1 MFTVIRLKEKIYTIK
16 LLLGKE
22 GIHKVSQS
30 DMKIVKIT
38 GSLHKDK
45 LDFDIS
51 EWKLLIE
58 TNRYYEIKSEEGPV
72 VKRIFKEKMNQI
84 IEESKHYVNGSLTC
98 SVFCTT
104 DHVQDIMKEIK
115 HKLLQTIQTYM
126 HDLQLNIKALDGSA
140 FGIKPQATVK
150 LVEQED

>member
-1 MFTVIRLKEKIYTIK
+1 M
-16 LLLGKE
+16 
-22 GIHKVSQS
+22 SQS

-45 LDFDIS
+45 LNFDIS

-84 IEESKHYVNGSLTC
+84 MEESKHYVNGSLTC
-98 SVFCTT
+98 SVFCTS
-104 DHVQDIMKEIK
+104 DHVQDITKEIK
-115 HKLLQTIQTYM
+115 DKLMQTIQTYM
-126 HDLQLNIKALDGSA
+126 HDLQLNIKALNSSTLGT
-140 FGIKPQATVK
+140 KPQSTDVNV
-150 LVEQED
+150 LEQEVP